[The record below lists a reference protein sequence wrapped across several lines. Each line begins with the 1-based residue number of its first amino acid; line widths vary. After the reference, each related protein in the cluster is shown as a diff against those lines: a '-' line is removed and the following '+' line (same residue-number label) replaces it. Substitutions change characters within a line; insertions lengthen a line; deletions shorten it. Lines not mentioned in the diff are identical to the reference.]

1 MLFAT
6 QVSVGLILTGAVLA
20 LVSILQNGDM
30 KDKVGFFGTVLFAL
44 GLLILFFCGLTAV
57 SVAILEMLA

>member
-20 LVSILQNGDM
+20 LVSILQNSEM
-30 KDKVGFFGTVLFAL
+30 KDKVGFFGAVLFAL